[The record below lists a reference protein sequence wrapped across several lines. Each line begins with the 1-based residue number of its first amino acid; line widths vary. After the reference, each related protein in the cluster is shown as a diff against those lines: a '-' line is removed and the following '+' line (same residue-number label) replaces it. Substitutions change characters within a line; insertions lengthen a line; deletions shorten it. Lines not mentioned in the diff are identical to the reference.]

1 MKPNALCS
9 FKANLDN
16 PIYQPLSRNKFK
28 ARILFA
34 KNQAKNAITLP
45 VADRLKEYS
54 FLARWKGRIGTP
66 VDVDCNRKDKKR
78 KTNNTRHNIR
88 RELTQSQKELSRNK
102 FLKNSSIKS
111 LSSKEV
117 GMQKHLNSSVGSD
130 YLSPDLFDE
139 NEGVLVLNQFEN
151 V

>member
-1 MKPNALCS
+1 MVDDDPDTEMYYWLDEYSCVPVWYHVVFFDLRTVSRAWLKPNALCS

-102 FLKNSSIKS
+102 FLKNSSIK
-111 LSSKEV
+111 
-117 GMQKHLNSSVGSD
+117 
-130 YLSPDLFDE
+130 
-139 NEGVLVLNQFEN
+139 
-151 V
+151 